1 MHSKKDEEETE
12 RRCSFQA
19 SCFWSVLH
27 FRLPV
32 AEAAHCRLRLYY
44 ALLLNYVVTTSVD
57 PKELLSWSSNAWKSR
72 RCASA
77 WASAS
82 ASKLW
87 EYPQSATYPT
97 SLRHLCQRGHRWPAP
112 LLQCCQLL
120 HGLMQVHWRMRRWH
134 VLIYTAVT
142 MAIISNNISIVII
155 MIVYHCYI
163 WRICCYTSKILR
175 WKTNNIHN
183 DHCTLQ
189 VESDKEI
196 EKWKLHQKVEIRL
209 KIPMHGTRAL
219 NSVELLLHNR
229 NACRH
234 PLRCFQT

>member
-97 SLRHLCQRGHRWPAP
+97 SLRHLCQRRHRWPAP
-112 LLQCCQLL
+112 LLQCCQLS

-134 VLIYTAVT
+134 VLIYTWQWPLFRTISVSWLSWLCIIVT
-142 MAIISNNISIVII
+142 FGAFVAIHQRFCGEKPTIFT
-155 MIVYHCYI
+155 MITVHC
-163 WRICCYTSKILR
+163 K
-175 WKTNNIHN
+175 
-183 DHCTLQ
+183 
-189 VESDKEI
+189 
-196 EKWKLHQKVEIRL
+196 
-209 KIPMHGTRAL
+209 
-219 NSVELLLHNR
+219 
-229 NACRH
+229 
-234 PLRCFQT
+234 